1 MTCVM
6 QVSRRQAALALDV
19 VRRRHRR
26 ATGRHRHQ
34 VRRGPGSRPSPVVVD
49 LVLREVE
56 GVGPVR
62 IELVQAASARRAA
75 GEWPTADEV
84 ADMALRRAVCDRV
97 R

>member
-1 MTCVM
+1 M

-34 VRRGPGSRPSPVVVD
+34 ARRGPSVRPSPVTID
-49 LVLREVE
+49 LVLREIE
-56 GVGPVR
+56 GLGPVR
-62 IELVQAASARRAA
+62 IELVEAASARRAA
-75 GEWPTADEV
+75 GEWPTPDEI
-84 ADMALRRAVCDRV
+84 ADMAVRRAVCDRL

>member
-1 MTCVM
+1 M

-34 VRRGPGSRPSPVVVD
+34 ARRGPGVRPSPVTID
-49 LVLREVE
+49 LVLREIE
-56 GVGPVR
+56 GLGPVR
-62 IELVQAASARRAA
+62 IELVEAASARRAA
-75 GEWPTADEV
+75 GEWPTPAEI
-84 ADMALRRAVCDRV
+84 ADMAVRRAVCDRL